1 MANREVEVTALL
13 TAVKGGD
20 NVAFAELLDMY
31 RPMLTS
37 RVRLF
42 TDDGVE
48 GKELFQEATLALYRA
63 ALSYRE
69 GRGVTFGAFAR
80 VCVANALV
88 SARRRSR
95 SAALLSLDQLCEEGA
110 APIAEVGDVAED
122 LITRE
127 EIAELCRVA
136 RATLSKYEMQVF
148 LPYINGDSTR
158 KIAEMVGKD
167 EKSVANAIAR
177 ALSKLRTQLQ

>member
-20 NVAFAELLDMY
+20 SAAFANLLDTY

-37 RVRLF
+37 RVRCF
-42 TDDGVE
+42 TNDGAE

-63 ALSYRE
+63 ALSYQV

-88 SARRRSR
+88 SARRRSH
-95 SAALLSLDQLCEEGA
+95 STALLSLDQLCEEGA
-110 APIAEVGDVAED
+110 APIAEAGDVADD

-127 EIAELCRVA
+127 EVAELCRVA

-148 LPYINGDSTR
+148 VPYINGYTPRS
-158 KIAEMVGKD
+158 IAEMVGKD